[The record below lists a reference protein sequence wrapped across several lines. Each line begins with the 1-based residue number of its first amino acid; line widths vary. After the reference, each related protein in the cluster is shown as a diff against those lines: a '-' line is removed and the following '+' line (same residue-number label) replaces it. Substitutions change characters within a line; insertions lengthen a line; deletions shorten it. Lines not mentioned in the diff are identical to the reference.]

1 MFDKVYAFTYLRLN
15 LPFISRRE
23 KLGAPGELFLYD
35 PASGC
40 INGVN
45 WEVVHL
51 QETPFPFDW
60 TRTGKRVYP
69 TLHIHSDLARH
80 CRLHERKCHLN
91 LFYPPRPVTLY
102 SPQHRSESQPCI
114 AIHLYY
120 WTKISSRLGLIEK
133 NTIYLIHLSARIVWL
148 T

>member
-1 MFDKVYAFTYLRLN
+1 MPFT
-15 LPFISRRE
+15 SRRE
-23 KLGAPGELFLYD
+23 KIGAPGELFLYD

-51 QETPFPFDW
+51 QEAPFPFDW
-60 TRTGKRVYP
+60 TCTGKRVSP

-91 LFYPPRPVTLY
+91 LFYPPTRCLVFST
-102 SPQHRSESQPCI
+102 QHRFQPCI

-120 WTKISSRLGLIEK
+120 WTRISSTEFDRKK
-133 NTIYLIHLSARIVWL
+133 NTICLIHLSARIVVSVIEYCICMGEPL
-148 T
+148 TYV

>member
-1 MFDKVYAFTYLRLN
+1 MFRPLGLFKMFDKVYAFTYLRLN

-51 QETPFPFDW
+51 QEAPFPFDW
-60 TRTGKRVYP
+60 TRTGKRVSP

-91 LFYPPRPVTLY
+91 LFYPPARCPVFSTASLRVPAVH
-102 SPQHRSESQPCI
+102 SDSFV
-114 AIHLYY
+114 LLD
-120 WTKISSRLGLIEK
+120 KD
-133 NTIYLIHLSARIVWL
+133 
-148 T
+148 